1 MTMAHST
8 TRDQVDVSGL
18 CFLWRWFT
26 VFLFYASAEGHVG
39 IYGLAMARV
48 PVDVYGPPV
57 IRGYFDVSGL
67 CFH

>member
-1 MTMAHST
+1 M
-8 TRDQVDVSGL
+8 
-18 CFLWRWFT
+18 
-26 VFLFYASAEGHVG
+26 FLFYASAEGHVG

-57 IRGYFDVSGL
+57 IRGYVDVSGL